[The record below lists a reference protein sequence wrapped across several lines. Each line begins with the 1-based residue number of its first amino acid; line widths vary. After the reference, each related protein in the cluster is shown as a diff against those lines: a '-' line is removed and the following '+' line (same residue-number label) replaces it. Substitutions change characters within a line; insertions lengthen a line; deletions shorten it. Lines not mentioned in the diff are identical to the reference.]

1 MHSTTLA
8 APGQVRANV
17 GTDSSQGVGDYV
29 AKLLDPWTVT
39 HADRPFPLPHTTP
52 LFSRCRFLR
61 CFHRPP
67 PLLLARMAAVLL
79 HSFVPRMCTLPTR
92 HICQLV
98 WWCGRFLQSDALAS
112 LCKCASVQVC
122 PFDASPSQIPLVGAP
137 VGRSV
142 AVGAMKLQLQLQL
155 QL

>member
-1 MHSTTLA
+1 MA

-39 HADRPFPLPHTTP
+39 HADRPFPLPHTTL

-92 HICQLV
+92 RVSQLV
-98 WWCGRFLQSDALAS
+98 RRCGRSLQSDALAS
-112 LCKCASVQVC
+112 LCASVQVC
-122 PFDASPSQIPLVGAP
+122 KCASLSL
-137 VGRSV
+137 
-142 AVGAMKLQLQLQL
+142 
-155 QL
+155 